1 MKKSELKKLIEEIVS
16 EQIIK
21 GKDEP
26 KPGNIPAHTE
36 ADINKLK
43 DFIDRTYGP
52 KPLWWVTGMIYDL
65 LDRFFIFVPLDIHL
79 NNGGTNLAEH
89 STKKNK
95 K

>member
-43 DFIDRTYGP
+43 DFIDRTY
-52 KPLWWVTGMIYDL
+52 
-65 LDRFFIFVPLDIHL
+65 
-79 NNGGTNLAEH
+79 
-89 STKKNK
+89 
-95 K
+95 